1 MAYLNHRRS
10 DQGREHAPVNWLV
23 HMPGLHSADEF
34 MQRSLNRVKE
44 LQETHQSP
52 LVLNITVRDA
62 ASSCLRGAEAR
73 PTWRPCCPRP
83 PLWCWR
89 RHTAHTA
96 RRPWAAPWTHS
107 PEQRKTEKNSENRS
121 INNINKVLKTKEEEI
136 SLTLREDT
144 HYEAMCSEQS
154 CTANSEKK
162 KILAQI
168 TRTDHRHLNQL
179 IKNRTFSN

>member
-1 MAYLNHRRS
+1 ML
-10 DQGREHAPVNWLV
+10 ETT
-23 HMPGLHSADEF
+23 HS
-34 MQRSLNRVKE
+34 
-44 LQETHQSP
+44 
-52 LVLNITVRDA
+52 
-62 ASSCLRGAEAR
+62 
-73 PTWRPCCPRP
+73 
-83 PLWCWR
+83 
-89 RHTAHTA
+89 
-96 RRPWAAPWTHS
+96 THS
-107 PEQRKTEKNSENRS
+107 PKALGGTLNTLPGAEKNSENRS

>member
-10 DQGREHAPVNWLV
+10 DQGGEHAPVNRLV
-23 HMPGLHSADEF
+23 HMPGLHGADEF

-52 LVLNITVRDA
+52 LVLNSHRQGCSLLGSPRGRGPSHLTTLLPTP
-62 ASSCLRGAEAR
+62 SSLVLE
-73 PTWRPCCPRP
+73 T
-83 PLWCWR
+83 
-89 RHTAHTA
+89 
-96 RRPWAAPWTHS
+96 THS
-107 PEQRKTEKNSENRS
+107 PKALGSNLNTLYPRAEKNSENRS
-121 INNINKVLKTKEEEI
+121 ISNINKVLKTKEEEI

-162 KILAQI
+162 KFWHKLHEQI
-168 TRTDHRHLNQL
+168 TDT
-179 IKNRTFSN
+179 

>member
-1 MAYLNHRRS
+1 MCCQQKTASSVAKTRHSSFRTTHLPEPVAYLNHRRS

-73 PTWRPCCPRP
+73 PT
-83 PLWCWR
+83 
-89 RHTAHTA
+89 
-96 RRPWAAPWTHS
+96 
-107 PEQRKTEKNSENRS
+107 
-121 INNINKVLKTKEEEI
+121 
-136 SLTLREDT
+136 
-144 HYEAMCSEQS
+144 
-154 CTANSEKK
+154 
-162 KILAQI
+162 
-168 TRTDHRHLNQL
+168 
-179 IKNRTFSN
+179 